1 MPRLAELC
9 APWFASSK
17 RLNSYSTGTTR
28 SSPMSYLAWRFAGL
42 ARYCMGVSP
51 NCTALCTGVKTLKRC
66 KNGTRRHLTQHRQTG
81 RITNYVRPVF
91 GETNSYLIIISI
103 VARESTEESERKRS
117 LETLLANSST
127 ILKVRD
133 SLASL
138 FVFYF
143 LLHTYLRYA

>member
-1 MPRLAELC
+1 MPLLAEIC
-9 APWFASSK
+9 APRFASSK

-28 SSPMSYLAWRFAGL
+28 SSPMSYLAWQFAGL

-51 NCTALCTGVKTLKRC
+51 NWTALCTGVKTLKRC
-66 KNGTRRHLTQHRQTG
+66 KNGTRRHLTHHRQTG
-81 RITNYVRPVF
+81 RIKNYVRLVS
-91 GETNSYLIIISI
+91 GETASYLVIISI
-103 VARESTEESERKRS
+103 LARASTEESERKRS

-133 SLASL
+133 FLAFL

-143 LLHTYLRYA
+143 LLHTYLRCA